1 MLGELVLKPHSGRMA
16 LNFCLLVGGGVFCFS
31 MTGFLRIALAVL
43 GLPLQTRLA
52 LNSEI
57 SPASSSQVQGLEL
70 GVPYHTQHRVAL
82 FDMTEGLMSCEFSII
97 LFTQ

>member
-1 MLGELVLKPHSGRMA
+1 MNGSEFLFIGWGWGVLFFHDRVSY
-16 LNFCLLVGGGVFCFS
+16 V
-31 MTGFLRIALAVL
+31 ALAVL

-82 FDMTEGLMSCEFSII
+82 FDMTKVLMSCEFPSFH
-97 LFTQ
+97 FTH

>member
-1 MLGELVLKPHSGRMA
+1 MVSLPVFIIYLAPPVL
-16 LNFCLLVGGGVFCFS
+16 
-31 MTGFLRIALAVL
+31 GFLCVALAVL

-57 SPASSSQVQGLEL
+57 PPASSSQVQGFEL

-82 FDMTEGLMSCEFSII
+82 FDMTKGLMSCEFPSFH
-97 LFTQ
+97 FTH